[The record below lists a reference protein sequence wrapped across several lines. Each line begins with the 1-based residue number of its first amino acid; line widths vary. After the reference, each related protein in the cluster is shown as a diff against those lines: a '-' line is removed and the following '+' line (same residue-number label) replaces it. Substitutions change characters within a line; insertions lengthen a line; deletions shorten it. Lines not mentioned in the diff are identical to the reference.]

1 MSTLNSDIFDAVIA
15 QLNTACPPKTGS
27 TFQGAAHLPEMVVIP
42 SGSFIMGSPEDEPG
56 RDRNEGPQHQVHIGR
71 FAIGKYPV
79 TQRQWHA
86 VMGDNPSYFS
96 SDNIESNADRPVE
109 QVSWR
114 RASVYTYK
122 LAELTG
128 RSYRLPSEAEWEYAC
143 RAGTTTAYPWGNTIS
158 RADATFN
165 RPDSAL
171 GTCSVYGGRPN
182 AFGLHDMVGNVWEIV
197 ADDDHDDYS
206 GAPADGSVWKVSQA
220 RRVGDEVVKRGGS
233 WDLPAEYLRCATRSW
248 ADPDNGDELTGF
260 RVAMSLPPDDG
271 NYVEKVV
278 QGEVDPS
285 GERLTLLYG
294 DMNSEDWDGGL
305 PVVRLGKIHQGVLT
319 CQFLVTPDT
328 PNVEDLLAGASRA
341 IEEVLVRPN
350 CLPPWEYAQYRCG
363 GFSNVYGDWHWG
375 YVPDPAEALRQSQLP
390 GNVAERRQWFDAHLT
405 ELNEALQTLGET
417 PCKTCP
423 CCGYPTLEQELTPF
437 QMCLLCWWEDDGQD
451 DPHAD
456 EVWPG
461 PNGGRSLTE
470 CRSWIDAHGLLY
482 PPRIG
487 SEDRSEQ
494 LSEHDRLE
502 QQKWIERY
510 DALIGSSDYVAAW
523 RAILSN
529 EPEGSSMESSQALS
543 LNSVASEDSP
553 PHQEQWEA
561 AEDDAPRRNQ
571 LRAEITA
578 FREEVNRSETMFRV
592 SAIGWRRKRWMF
604 VLAAVGMLFFGLP
617 GALACL
623 ATIGTMMYIDPMG
636 KASRQAVAAEICLV
650 LSKEL
655 AGLLQDEPDNVH
667 YMEGKLAALQ
677 SLREQLIRLQQD
689 TSREAFENEAKR
701 YG

>member
-1 MSTLNSDIFDAVIA
+1 MNALPPALFDAVITR
-15 QLNTACPPKTGS
+15 LNAACPPKPGG
-27 TFQGAAHLPEMVVIP
+27 TFQDAAHLPEMVVIP
-42 SGSFIMGSPEDEPG
+42 SGSFIMGSPETEPG
-56 RDRNEGPQHQVHIGR
+56 RDRNEGPQHQVQIGR

-143 RAGTTTAYPWGNTIS
+143 RAGATTAYPWGNTIS
-158 RADATFN
+158 SADASFN
-165 RPDSAL
+165 CPDEAI
-171 GTCSVYGGRPN
+171 GTSSVYGGRPN
-182 AFGLHDMVGNVWEIV
+182 VFGLHDMIGNVWEIV
-197 ADDDHDDYS
+197 ADDDHDDYT
-206 GAPADGSVWKVSQA
+206 GAPTDGSVWKVSQA

-233 WDLPAEYLRCATRSW
+233 WDLPAEYVRCATRSW

-271 NYVEKVV
+271 NYVEQVV
-278 QGEVDPS
+278 QGEVDPN
-285 GERLTLLYG
+285 GERLTLVYG
-294 DMNSEDWDGGL
+294 DMNSDDWDGGL

-319 CQFLVTPDT
+319 CQFLVTPET
-328 PNVEDLLAGASRA
+328 LNVEDLLDGACRA
-341 IEEVLVRPN
+341 IEQVLVRPN

-363 GFSNVYGDWHWG
+363 GFSNVYGEWHWS
-375 YVPDPAEALRQSQLP
+375 YMPDPAEALRQSQLP

-405 ELNEALQTLGET
+405 ELNQALHTLGET

-461 PNGGRSLTE
+461 PNGGRSLTKA
-470 CRSWIDAHGLLY
+470 RNWIDIHGLVWTRWNGAEY
-482 PPRIG
+482 INDP
-487 SEDRSEQ
+487 E
-494 LSEHDRLE
+494 RLK
-502 QQKWIERY
+502 QQKWIELY
-510 DALIGSSDYVAAW
+510 DALIGATDYVAAW
-523 RAILSN
+523 QAIRDN
-529 EPEGSSMESSQALS
+529 EPEGSSIELSQALN
-543 LNSVASEDSP
+543 LNSVKSEDSP
-553 PHQEQWEA
+553 PHQEQWEP
-561 AEDDAPRRNQ
+561 AEDDTSRRNQ
-571 LRAEITA
+571 LRAEIMA

-592 SAIGWRRKRWMF
+592 SATWWRRKRWLF
-604 VLAAVGMLFFGLP
+604 VLMAVGTLFFGFP

-623 ATIGTMMYIDPMG
+623 ATIGMMMYIDPMG
-636 KASRQAVAAEICLV
+636 KASRQEVAAEICLI

-655 AGLLQDEPDNVH
+655 AALLQNEPDNIH
-667 YMEGKLAALQ
+667 FMEGKLAALK
-677 SLREQLIRLQQD
+677 SLRAELIHLQQD
-689 TSREAFENEAKR
+689 TAREAFEDEAKR